1 MITSFNGPVAMLSI
15 ELPVSGRKS
24 TVGVDPSRVS
34 IVPAQAK
41 HTPVTGLYV
50 GNRFGA
56 ERLDTVTEAEFCIP
70 SQVGAP

>member
-1 MITSFNGPVAMLSI
+1 LRSETKWIAQTGCGPTT
-15 ELPVSGRKS
+15 PGDKG
-24 TVGVDPSRVS
+24 TP

-50 GNRFGA
+50 ANQFGA

-70 SQVGAP
+70 SSVTP